1 MLRRKKKKE
10 VKLKILGSGR
20 EVGRSGIL
28 LEYGDTKLLLDYGV
42 ALGSEEPSFPLHV
55 APRELDGILLTHAH
69 LDHSGAVPL
78 LYVSETKPL
87 YTTPLTLELSQILIM
102 DFLKISKF
110 YVPYEAIELKNM
122 MHYSKF
128 VKYGEKIT
136 VGDCEI
142 EIIESGHIPG
152 SCMFKVRVDDLTV
165 LYTGDYNTTE
175 TCLLSGFDKNIA
187 RKVDILIT
195 EATYAAFDHPS
206 REKVEKEFIG
216 KINEVLEGG
225 GNVLIPAF
233 SVGRAQEIMC
243 VLAKHDVEYPVYLD
257 GMARVV
263 ADLLLY
269 YKDLLRDPKLYEK
282 AYNRVKIVTGWRMR
296 KKALKKP
303 SVIISPAGMLKG
315 GASVF
320 YMEKILDEPKHA
332 VFFVS
337 YLIEGTPGRKTIEEG
352 VFATKKGLN
361 KVKARI
367 EWFDFSS
374 HVSRKGL
381 REVAKELPSHAHV
394 VVVHSGEEG
403 ENFIKYCREELNL
416 PVYFPENGSELIFH
430 F

>member
-1 MLRRKKKKE
+1 MRKKKE

-28 LEYGDTKLLLDYGV
+28 LEYGDTRLLLDYGV

-78 LYVSETKPL
+78 LYISETKPL
-87 YTTPLTLELSQILIM
+87 YTTALTLELSQILIM

-110 YVPYEAIELKNM
+110 YVPYEDIELKNM
-122 MHYSKF
+122 SHYSKF

-136 VGDCEI
+136 IGDGEV

-152 SCMFKVRVDDLTV
+152 SCMFKIKLDGLTV

-175 TCLLSGFDKNIA
+175 TCLLSGFDKDIVGE
-187 RKVDILIT
+187 VDILIT
-195 EATYAAFDHPS
+195 EATYAAFDHPP
-206 REKVEKEFIG
+206 REKVEEVFIE
-216 KINEVLEGG
+216 KVYEVLEGG
-225 GNVLIPAF
+225 GSVLIPAF

-243 VLAKHDVEYPVYLD
+243 VLAKYDIEYPVYLD

-269 YKDLLRDPKLYEK
+269 YKDLLRDPGLYEK
-282 AYNRVKIVTGWRMR
+282 AYGKAKIVTGWRMR
-296 KKALKKP
+296 KRALKKP

-320 YMEKILDEPKHA
+320 YMEKILNEPKHG

-337 YLIEGTPGRKTIEEG
+337 YLIEDTPGRRVIEEG

-374 HVSRKGL
+374 HVSKRGL
-381 REVAKELPSHAHV
+381 REVARKLPGHSHV

-403 ENFIKYCREELNL
+403 EDFIKYCREELGL
-416 PVYFPENGSELIFH
+416 PVYFPENGSELIFQ